1 MDVLAHGLWGSLF
14 FGRKSWLW
22 WAASFLIGMAPDL
35 IAFGPYVLS
44 RPRHWMEFPPY
55 VYQTYNV
62 THSLLVWGCVT
73 IAVWVVQR
81 RFPWILG
88 AWALHILCDI
98 PLHDISFFPTPYLW
112 PLMTPLIDGVRWAQP
127 AIMIPNYAAL
137 VICHAIG
144 FYARKG
150 RNET

>member
-1 MDVLAHGLWGSLF
+1 
-14 FGRKSWLW
+14 
-22 WAASFLIGMAPDL
+22 
-35 IAFGPYVLS
+35 
-44 RPRHWMEFPPY
+44 MEFPPY

-137 VICHAIG
+137 VIGHAIG

-150 RNET
+150 SNET

>member
-98 PLHDISFFPTPYLW
+98 FLYDISFFPTPYLW
-112 PLMTPLIDGVRWAQP
+112 LLMTPLIDGVRWAQP

-137 VICHAIG
+137 VIGHAIG

-150 RNET
+150 SNET